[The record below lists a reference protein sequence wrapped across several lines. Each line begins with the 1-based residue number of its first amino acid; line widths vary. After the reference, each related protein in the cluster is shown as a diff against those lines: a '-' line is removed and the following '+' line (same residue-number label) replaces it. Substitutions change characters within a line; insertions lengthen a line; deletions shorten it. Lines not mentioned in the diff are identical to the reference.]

1 MTLRLC
7 LWQALNPLEFAKT
20 CVLAGEAAIT
30 DESILS
36 AKANKVAADE
46 VVLSLAGFT
55 RLWSEF
61 DLSEH
66 YSTIMQRD
74 HFRAPPTS
82 REDLE
87 HALKIA
93 MAEWKSSYD
102 EESAVKARE
111 RVVAARAALGAL
123 IAPIVPVSGGN

>member
-1 MTLRLC
+1 MATAWDPVTGRSIE
-7 LWQALNPLEFAKT
+7 ASG
-20 CVLAGEAAIT
+20 LADLLA
-30 DESILS
+30 
-36 AKANKVAADE
+36 AADAR
-46 VVLSLAGFT
+46 AGNI
-55 RLWSEF
+55 SEMPQIG
-61 DLSEH
+61 E
-66 YSTIMQRD
+66 TIMQRD

-102 EESAVKARE
+102 EESAVKARK
-111 RVVAARAALGAL
+111 RVVAARAALRAL

>member
-1 MTLRLC
+1 M
-7 LWQALNPLEFAKT
+7 NPHEFAKT

-30 DESILS
+30 DESTLS
-36 AKANKVAADE
+36 AKANTVAEDE
-46 VVLSLAGFT
+46 VVLLSLAGFT

-61 DLSEH
+61 DLAEH

-87 HALKIA
+87 HALKVA

-111 RVVAARAALGAL
+111 RVVAARAALRAL
-123 IAPIVPVSGGN
+123 NA